1 MATGSLQEA
10 ISSLQVYYN
19 EYKGVLNELFG
30 FSIEGPNISHLLQ
43 SFGGGAVKFLIGMIA
58 GIYLLKDKDFFLRL
72 MNKAMHLLLG
82 QKVHGVVREILF
94 EINDVISAFLR
105 GVFVDS
111 VIVAFLSSPGSG
123 LHRHRLCGVYRLLCR
138 NRQRDPLF
146 WAHHRHHSRS
156 VGRNGGRRYFE
167 GHTGSHCF
175 VCRAASGMQ
184 LHLSAYHR
192 QINWIASALCPNCC
206 FHSGILWRP
215 AVDGAGS
222 THSGRG
228 ARLNL

>member
-1 MATGSLQEA
+1 
-10 ISSLQVYYN
+10 
-19 EYKGVLNELFG
+19 
-30 FSIEGPNISHLLQ
+30 
-43 SFGGGAVKFLIGMIA
+43 
-58 GIYLLKDKDFFLRL
+58 

-111 VIVAFLSSPGSG
+111 VIVAFLSSLALASIGIDFAVFIG
-123 LHRHRLCGVYRLLCR
+123 CFAGIANVI
-138 NRQRDPLF
+138 PLF